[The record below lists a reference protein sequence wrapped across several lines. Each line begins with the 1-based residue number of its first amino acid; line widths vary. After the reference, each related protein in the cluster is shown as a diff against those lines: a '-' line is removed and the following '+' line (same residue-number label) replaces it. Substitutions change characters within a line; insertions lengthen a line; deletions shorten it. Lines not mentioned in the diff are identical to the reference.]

1 MTKFTTKKIAG
12 IILSAFIIMSAIF
25 SIALFK
31 KDTGA
36 VVYAAVDSVFDSF
49 DDYDTGYDRSGRA
62 NGIYEQI
69 ITWGSNTGTNIA
81 EAGNPIGTDTGK
93 SLRLKQT
100 SNGLF
105 IVWGQGTKDPDKINQ
120 TGAKYIKFYIRNLS
134 AQAREMGII
143 VTDILQST
151 IDLFASAGNTTPD
164 YGQEHWMLAW
174 NQPAVLETL
183 NGEKSIVKSVN
194 GNYVLIPKDFE
205 GTLSVPLDSKYLVR
219 PDWWLQEGHT
229 YGNGE
234 LDLDKIFIASVFFP
248 ELSDGISFDDSD
260 TWSVFEI
267 DNVMFCSDNS
277 VAEYLEQNGGNEEN
291 EAKSIV
297 KPINDNIK
305 VDFNELTISVKKGIT
320 KDEFISGFQL
330 DEDVKVVLKDPFGFV
345 ISSGSQELQ
354 NDSMI
359 EFMKGIKKYT
369 FRLKVTS
376 DDKPKSTAGCGSV
389 INIINN
395 PTAFTLLFLTAIFS
409 AFLLLSKK
417 ERKEK
422 ELGYE
427 K

>member
-1 MTKFTTKKIAG
+1 MKRLKVKKVTG
-12 IILSAFIIMSAIF
+12 IILSAFIIMLAIF
-25 SIALFK
+25 SIGFFQ

-36 VVYAAVDSVFDSF
+36 VVFAGVDSIFDSF
-49 DDYDTGYDRSGRA
+49 DDYDTGYDRNGRA
-62 NGIYEQI
+62 NGIYQQI
-69 ITWGSNTGTNIA
+69 ITWGSDTGTNIA
-81 EAGNPIGTDTGK
+81 EAGNPIGTETGK

-105 IVWGQGTKDPDKINQ
+105 IAWGKGMKDPDKINQ
-120 TGAKYIKFYIRNLS
+120 TGAKYVKYYVRNLS
-134 AQAREMGII
+134 SQAREMGVI

-151 IDLFASAGNTTPD
+151 IDSFASAGNTTPD

-174 NQPAVLETL
+174 NQSAVLETL
-183 NGEKSIVKSVN
+183 NGEKSIVKAVN

-205 GTLSVPLDSKYLVR
+205 GTLSVPLDSKYWVR

-229 YGNGE
+229 YGNAQI
-234 LDLDKIFIASVFFP
+234 DLDKIFMASVFFP
-248 ELSDGISFDDSD
+248 ELSDVISFEDPD

-267 DNVMFCSDNS
+267 DNVMFCSDDS
-277 VAEYLEQNGGNEEN
+277 VNEYLDQNGGNEEN
-291 EAKSIV
+291 EAKSII

-330 DEDVKVVLKDPFGFV
+330 DEDVKVVLKDSFGFV
-345 ISSGSQELQ
+345 IANGSQELE
-354 NDSMI
+354 NDTMV
-359 EFMKGIKKYT
+359 EFVKGIKKYT
-369 FRLKVTS
+369 FKLKVTA

-389 INIINN
+389 TINN
-395 PTAFTLLFLTAIFS
+395 PTAFILLTAAFS
-409 AFLLLSKK
+409 IFLLLVQKEKK
-417 ERKEK
+417 VK